1 MNDPLLAPASR
12 QLHWTMTWCSER
24 PGYGGTGV
32 APFPTEGLWTLQAN
46 CAWLLRAETIPTEAV

>member
-1 MNDPLLAPASR
+1 
-12 QLHWTMTWCSER
+12 MTWCSER